1 MDNKNSYF
9 KPIKRDGNVYLK
21 FFPAQE
27 GGKRLDVRD
36 VQNYLNMQGYPDSD
50 VIALNKGIIAEAPE
64 EVLVGTD
71 LGNPFDESVMLSISM
86 DSMLVWCKFY
96 PGADGA
102 RPITDDGIKDALSHE
117 KVFYGVD
124 DEMINQLLVEHEYC
138 TEYLIAKGTPPSVGK
153 DAKIEYYFST
163 KQSLK
168 PKHNEDGT
176 VNYHELDIISRVE
189 KDQLIA
195 RLIPA
200 VPGEAGTDVKGGTLK
215 PRDVQQLKL
224 SFSNNIRISEDGTEL
239 YSEVTGH
246 ASLVNGKVFV
256 SGVYEVPADVDN
268 SIGDINYPG
277 NVSVKGNVKSGF
289 MIKAEGDIIVDGVVE
304 GAQLYA
310 GGQIIVQ
317 RGIHGMG
324 KGLLSARGNIVIK
337 FIEGATV
344 RSGGYI
350 DTESIIQSR
359 VSANTEITVNGGKG
373 FIMGGMVR
381 AGSKITAKSIGSNM
395 GTATMVEVG
404 VEPEKLER
412 FADLQRNAK
421 EISKK
426 IEMIRPIL
434 KTYTE
439 KMNAKVQ
446 LTPEQIGFVKKQ
458 VMALKT
464 LQGQLAPIN
473 EEINSLRMEFVS
485 ASRAKVMIQN
495 MIYPGVTIKI
505 SELSMTTKDTRHYCQ
520 FVKDDGEI
528 KAVNL

>member
-1 MDNKNSYF
+1 MENKNSYF
-9 KPIKRDGNVYLK
+9 KPVLRDGNLYLR

-27 GGKRLDVRD
+27 GGKRVDIKD
-36 VQNYLNMQGYPDSD
+36 VQHYLNMQGYPECD
-50 VIALNKGIIAEAPE
+50 VVAINKGIMAEIPE
-64 EVLVGTD
+64 EVLIGTSS
-71 LGNPFDESVMLSISM
+71 GNPFNECVTLSVSL
-86 DSMLVWCKFY
+86 DSMLVRCRFY
-96 PGADGA
+96 AGADGSK
-102 RPITDDGIKDALSHE
+102 PIGRDNLQDALVHE
-117 KVFYGVD
+117 KIVYGI
-124 DEMINQLLVEHEYC
+124 DEDMVGQLLREHEYC
-138 TEYLIAKGTPPSVGK
+138 TDYLIAKGTPPTIGK
-153 DAKIEYYFST
+153 DAKIEYFFST

-168 PKHNEDGT
+168 PKHNDDGS

-200 VPGEAGTDVKGGTLK
+200 VPGKPGKTVLGGELK
-215 PRDVQQLKL
+215 ARDVQNLKL
-224 SFSNNIRISEDGTEL
+224 SFSNNIRMSEDGTEL
-239 YSEVTGH
+239 YSDVTGH

-268 SIGDINYPG
+268 SVGDINYPG
-277 NVSVKGNVKSGF
+277 NVSVKGNVKTGF
-289 MIKAEGDIIVDGVVE
+289 VIKAEGDIIVDGVVE

-324 KGLLSARGNIVIK
+324 KGILNAKGNIVIK

-344 RSGGYI
+344 KSGGYI
-350 DTESIIQSR
+350 ETESIIQSN

-381 AGSKITAKSIGSNM
+381 AGSKVSAKSIGSNM

-404 VEPEKLER
+404 IDPEKLER
-412 FADLQRNAK
+412 FSDLQRNAK

-426 IEMIRPIL
+426 IEQIRPVLATYMEKL
-434 KTYTE
+434 KAGA
-439 KMNAKVQ
+439 NLPPDKVV
-446 LTPEQIGFVKKQ
+446 FVKKQ
-458 VMALKT
+458 VTALKT
-464 LQGQLAPIN
+464 LQSQLAPIN
-473 EEINSLRMEFVS
+473 EEINNLRMEFVS
-485 ASRAKVMIQN
+485 ANRAKVMIQN

-520 FVKDDGEI
+520 FIKDGSEI

>member
-1 MDNKNSYF
+1 M
-9 KPIKRDGNVYLK
+9 
-21 FFPAQE
+21 
-27 GGKRLDVRD
+27 
-36 VQNYLNMQGYPDSD
+36 
-50 VIALNKGIIAEAPE
+50 
-64 EVLVGTD
+64 
-71 LGNPFDESVMLSISM
+71 
-86 DSMLVWCKFY
+86 
-96 PGADGA
+96 
-102 RPITDDGIKDALSHE
+102 
-117 KVFYGVD
+117 
-124 DEMINQLLVEHEYC
+124 
-138 TEYLIAKGTPPSVGK
+138 
-153 DAKIEYYFST
+153 
-163 KQSLK
+163 
-168 PKHNEDGT
+168 
-176 VNYHELDIISRVE
+176 
-189 KDQLIA
+189 
-195 RLIPA
+195 
-200 VPGEAGTDVKGGTLK
+200 
-215 PRDVQQLKL
+215 
-224 SFSNNIRISEDGTEL
+224 
-239 YSEVTGH
+239 
-246 ASLVNGKVFV
+246 VNGKVFV

-289 MIKAEGDIIVDGVVE
+289 MIKAEGDTIVDGVVE

-324 KGLLSARGNIVIK
+324 KGLLNARGNIVIK

-359 VSANTEITVNGGKG
+359 VSANSEITVNGGKG

-421 EISKK
+421 EISQK
-426 IEMIRPIL
+426 IEKIRPVL
-434 KTYTE
+434 VTYTE
-439 KMNAKVQ
+439 KMNSRVQ
-446 LTPEQIGFVKKQ
+446 LSPEQIEFVKKQ

-464 LQGQLAPIN
+464 LQSQLAPIN
-473 EEINSLRMEFVS
+473 EEINTLRMEFVS
-485 ASRAKVMIQN
+485 ANRAKVMIQN

-520 FVKDDGEI
+520 FVKDNGEI